1 MVAPF
6 YGARPGVLASH
17 EEPWYG
23 PLCVAQVVL
32 ALGLLPKVTGNTY
45 VPGCSG
51 PVPRCRH
58 HPNVHSVDLSPSD
71 RIRATLMTA
80 GGWCYVVGV

>member
-6 YGARPGVLASH
+6 DGARPGVLASH

-45 VPGCSG
+45 VPGCRG
-51 PVPRCRH
+51 PVPRGRTI
-58 HPNVHSVDLSPSD
+58 PNVHSVDLSPSA
-71 RIRATLMTA
+71 RICARLMTV
-80 GGWCYVVGV
+80 GGMGYVVGV